1 MFRFAQHDK
10 TRSVEPPR
18 VLNVEDLR
26 RAAKRRL
33 PRVVF
38 DYIDGGAEDER
49 TLRANCHAFEEV
61 TFRPRCAVATPA
73 CDLRVS
79 VLGAF
84 LSMPLILAPVGSSRL
99 MYPRGEEAAARAAGA
114 AGIAYALSTLSGC
127 TLEDVAAVSKGP
139 LWYQLYLVG
148 GRDCA
153 LSAIERA
160 RAAGFSALVVTI
172 DTPVAGLRERDLRNG
187 VKELLS
193 RKFGLMLPF
202 VSQFLL
208 KPRWLASFLADGG
221 LMKFSNVV
229 IPGKGPM
236 LYADVATALEQA
248 MVSWHDL
255 GWIREAWRGPIVIK
269 GVHTGEDARRAVD
282 VGADALVVSNHGG
295 RQLDGVAPT
304 LRVLPEVLASVGDRI
319 EVLIDGGIRRG
330 SDIAK
335 ALCIGARAVLVGRAY
350 AYGLGAAGGAGVARA
365 IEILCTDLIRTL
377 KLLGCASTAELDRSF
392 ISVPPDWLAST
403 RQVSAKRASRVGR
416 SLPRLLESTL
426 KPKGDGI

>member
-1 MFRFAQHDK
+1 MMQERVQ
-10 TRSVEPPR
+10 PPR
-18 VLNVEDLR
+18 VINIEDLR

-38 DYIDGGAEDER
+38 DYIDGGAESEL
-49 TLRANCHAFEEV
+49 TLRANCRAFEDV
-61 TFRPRCAVATPA
+61 TFRPRCAVATSM
-73 CDLRVS
+73 CDLRTT
-79 VLGAF
+79 VLGTS
-84 LSMPLILAPVGSSRL
+84 LSMPLVLAPVGSSRL
-99 MYPRGEEAAARAAGA
+99 FYPRGEEVAAGA
-114 AGIAYALSTLSGC
+114 AGTAGIAYTLSTLSGC
-127 TLEDVAAVSKGP
+127 ALKDVAVASKGP

-148 GRDCA
+148 GRDCV

-193 RKFGLMLPF
+193 RKLGSMLPF

-208 KPRWLASFLADGG
+208 RPRWLASFLTDGG

-255 GWIREAWRGPIVIK
+255 GWIREAWKGPIVIK

-319 EVLIDGGIRRG
+319 EVLLDGGIRRG

-335 ALCIGARAVLVGRAY
+335 ALCLGARAVLIGRAY

-365 IEILCTDLIRTL
+365 IEILRTDLIRTL
-377 KLLGCASTAELDRSF
+377 KLLGCSSLAELDRSF
-392 ISVPPDWLAST
+392 VDVPADWLA
-403 RQVSAKRASRVGR
+403 
-416 SLPRLLESTL
+416 PTL
-426 KPKGDGI
+426 R

>member
-1 MFRFAQHDK
+1 MMRERVQ
-10 TRSVEPPR
+10 PPR
-18 VLNVEDLR
+18 VINIEDLR
-26 RAAKRRL
+26 CVAKRRL

-38 DYIDGGAEDER
+38 DYIDGGAEAEL
-49 TLRANCHAFEEV
+49 TLRANCRAFEAV
-61 TFRPRCAVATPA
+61 TFRPRCAVATST
-73 CDLRVS
+73 CDLRTT
-79 VLGAF
+79 VLGTS

-99 MYPRGEEAAARAAGA
+99 FYPRGEEVAARAAGT
-114 AGIAYALSTLSGC
+114 AGIAYTLSTLSGC
-127 TLEDVAAVSKGP
+127 ALEDVAAASKGP
-139 LWYQLYLVG
+139 LWHQLYLIG

-255 GWIREAWRGPIVIK
+255 RWIREAWEGPIVIK

-319 EVLIDGGIRRG
+319 EVLLDGGIRRG
-330 SDIAK
+330 SDIVK
-335 ALCIGARAVLVGRAY
+335 ALCLGARAVLVGRAY
-350 AYGLGAAGGAGVARA
+350 AYGLGAAGGAGVERA
-365 IEILCTDLIRTL
+365 IEILRIDLIRTL
-377 KLLGCASTAELDRSF
+377 KLLGCASLAELDRSF
-392 ISVPPDWLAST
+392 VDVPPDWFAAT
-403 RQVSAKRASRVGR
+403 
-416 SLPRLLESTL
+416 PR
-426 KPKGDGI
+426 